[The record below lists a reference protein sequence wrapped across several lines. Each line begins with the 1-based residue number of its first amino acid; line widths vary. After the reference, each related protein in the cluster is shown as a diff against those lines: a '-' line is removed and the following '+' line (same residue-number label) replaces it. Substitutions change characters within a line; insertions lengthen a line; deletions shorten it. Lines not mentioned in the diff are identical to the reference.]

1 MFPCEDQVMG
11 NGELT
16 RLWLG
21 SNVVRVATLEW
32 CFSRLCRLCRSTGQR
47 QGSDFVLC
55 TTPAREFRCLR
66 LVPLLKLHQYE
77 TRLDQGPSWGVSGVA
92 EVNLTVRELR
102 RLWKPQ
108 KERLNQEHHQHPT
121 NIRFHRACSWL
132 QRVEE
137 IQDDAVL
144 DHVLL
149 SLWTAFNALYGQ
161 WDGERQEPVSQCSS
175 AESHAFMFFPTI
187 LLRGGYSGLFVN
199 TVYRNIYSR
208 P

>member
-1 MFPCEDQVMG
+1 M
-11 NGELT
+11 
-16 RLWLG
+16 
-21 SNVVRVATLEW
+21 
-32 CFSRLCRLCRSTGQR
+32 
-47 QGSDFVLC
+47 
-55 TTPAREFRCLR
+55 
-66 LVPLLKLHQYE
+66 
-77 TRLDQGPSWGVSGVA
+77 A

-137 IQDDAVL
+137 IQDDQVL

-161 WDGERQEPVSQCSS
+161 WDGERLENQKLSLWLKGLGPPIFAKQSQ
-175 AESHAFMFFPTI
+175 
-187 LLRGGYSGLFVN
+187 
-199 TVYRNIYSR
+199 
-208 P
+208 